1 MAHDGHGLD
10 VFRSSADNSAV
21 VSGQGWLDYSTCGML
36 QSAIDEALDS
46 GIERLRVDLL
56 GLEGIDDAGLRCLAA
71 TSERCRMSGIG
82 LQIEAG
88 EPVRELIAAGGLAE
102 QYTA

>member
-1 MAHDGHGLD
+1 MAHEGHGLH

-21 VSGQGWLDYSTCGML
+21 VSGQGWLDETTCGRL

-46 GIERLRVDLL
+46 GVERLRVDLL
-56 GLEGIDDAGLRCLAA
+56 ELDGIDDAGLRCLAA
-71 TSERCRMSGIG
+71 TSERCRVSGIG
-82 LQIEAG
+82 LQIEAS
-88 EPVRELIAAGGLAE
+88 EPVRGLLTAGGLAE

>member
-1 MAHDGHGLD
+1 MAQDAHGLQ

-21 VSGQGWLDYSTCGML
+21 VSGQGWLDETTCGLL
-36 QSAIDEALDS
+36 QSAIDQAFDS

-56 GLEGIDDAGLRCLAA
+56 ELEGIDDAGLRCLAA
-71 TSERCRMSGIG
+71 TSERCRMSGVG

-88 EPVRELIAAGGLAE
+88 EPIRDALAAGGLAE
-102 QYTA
+102 QFTA

>member
-1 MAHDGHGLD
+1 MAHDGPGLN

-21 VSGQGWLDYSTCGML
+21 VSGQGWLDHSTCGML

-56 GLEGIDDAGLRCLAA
+56 GLDGIDDAGLRCLAA
-71 TSERCRMSGIG
+71 TSERCRLSGIG
-82 LQIEAG
+82 LQIEAS
-88 EPVRELIAAGGLAE
+88 EPVRELLATSGLAE
-102 QYTA
+102 AYTA